1 MDYKET
7 IDYIYNRMPLFQVV
21 GNAGYKEG
29 LDGMRAFDELLQH
42 PHRSFRTVHV
52 AGTNGKGSVSHT
64 LASVLQ
70 SAGYKVGLFTSPHL
84 KDFRERVRVNGE
96 MMSKDF
102 VVDFVEKY
110 GKYFDVIY
118 PSFFEV
124 CVAMAFDY
132 FRQEKVDVAVIE
144 VGLGGRLDSTNII
157 SPALSVITNI
167 SFDHT
172 NLLGNTLAEI
182 AGEKAG
188 IIKSG
193 VPVVIGEA
201 EDAAVR
207 NVFLDKA
214 AAVGAPIHFV
224 DEEVKVDSVENG
236 FMEEKAVLNFNIGGT
251 SFATT
256 LLGDY
261 QRRNMATA
269 FLAVRY
275 LREVDFAI
283 SDDALKHGFLHTVD
297 QTHLLG
303 RWQQLD
309 SNPLT
314 LCDTGHNE
322 AGIRF
327 VTAQLER
334 TPHKRIR
341 FVYGVMKDKDV
352 AHILPLLPQDAVY
365 YYTQA
370 STPRAMPCEVLKEKA
385 NAGGLAGDCYP
396 TVADAL
402 AAARHDA
409 EPGDVVFVGGSTYVV
424 AEIPGLE

>member
-1 MDYKET
+1 MTYEET
-7 IDYIYNRMPLFQVV
+7 IKYIYGRMPLFQVV
-21 GNAGYKEG
+21 GSSAYKEG
-29 LDGMRAFDELLQH
+29 LDGMRAFDEVLGH
-42 PHRSFRTVHV
+42 PHTSFKTIHV
-52 AGTNGKGSVSHT
+52 AGTNGKGSSSHT

-110 GKYFDVIY
+110 GKVFDVIY

-124 CVAMAFDY
+124 CVAMAFSY
-132 FRQEKVDVAVIE
+132 FQQEKVDVAVIE

-157 SPALSVITNI
+157 TPELSVITNI

-172 NLLGNTLAEI
+172 NMLGNTLGEI
-182 AGEKAG
+182 AAEKAG
-188 IIKSG
+188 IMKPG

-201 EDAAVR
+201 EEPEIR
-207 NVFLDKA
+207 NVFLQKA
-214 AAVGAPIHFV
+214 SAVGAPIHFV
-224 DEEVKVDSVENG
+224 DQEIASCKVEPG
-236 FMEEKAVLNFNIGGT
+236 FADKTAVLNFNIDGT
-251 SFATT
+251 SFSTT

-261 QRRNMATA
+261 QHRNMQTA
-269 FLAVRY
+269 FLAVKY
-275 LREVDFAI
+275 LREVGFEI
-283 SDDALKHGFLHTVD
+283 SDEALKHGFLNTVG

-303 RWQQLD
+303 RWQQLGD
-309 SNPLT
+309 NPLT

-327 VTAQLER
+327 VTAQIER
-334 TPHKRIR
+334 TPHNNIR
-341 FVYGVMKDKDV
+341 FIYGVMKDKDV
-352 AHILPLLPQDAVY
+352 EHILPLLPQDAIY

-370 STPRAMPCEVLKEKA
+370 STPRAMPCDELKRRA
-385 NAGGLAGDCYP
+385 NAGGLKGEAYAN
-396 TVADAL
+396 VADAM
-402 AAARHDA
+402 AAAQRDA
-409 EPGDVVFVGGSTYVV
+409 EPGDLIFVGGSTYVV

>member
-1 MDYKET
+1 MTYDET
-7 IDYIYNRMPLFQVV
+7 IKYIYSRMPLFQVV
-21 GNAGYKEG
+21 GTSAYKEG
-29 LDGMRAFDELLQH
+29 LEGMQAFDEVIGH
-42 PHRSFRTVHV
+42 PHRNFRTIHV

-64 LASVLQ
+64 LASILQ

-110 GKYFDVIY
+110 GKVFDVIY

-124 CVAMAFDY
+124 CVAMAFSY
-132 FRQEKVDVAVIE
+132 FQQQKVDVAVIE

-157 SPALSVITNI
+157 TPELSVITNI
-167 SFDHT
+167 SFDHM
-172 NLLGNTLAEI
+172 NILGDTLAKI
-182 AGEKAG
+182 AAEKAG
-188 IIKSG
+188 IIKAG
-193 VPVVIGEA
+193 VPAVIGEA
-201 EDAAVR
+201 ENPDVR
-207 NVFLDKA
+207 QAFIDKA
-214 AAVGAPIHFV
+214 ASVNAPIHFV
-224 DEEVKVDSVENG
+224 DEEIKSVEVEQG
-236 FMEEKAVLNFNIGGT
+236 FDGETAVQKFTIDGT
-251 SFATT
+251 SFATP
-256 LLGDY
+256 LMGDY
-261 QRRNMATA
+261 QQKNMPTA

-275 LREVDFAI
+275 LRQQGFNITDAALAEGVRRTI
-283 SDDALKHGFLHTVD
+283 S

-303 RWQQLD
+303 RWQQLAT
-309 SNPLT
+309 NPLT

-334 TPHKRIR
+334 TPHNHIR

-352 AHILPLLPQDAVY
+352 EHILPLLPQDAIY

-370 STPRAMPCEVLKEKA
+370 STPRAMPCEELMRRA
-385 NAGGLAGDCYP
+385 NAGGLHGQAYAN
-396 TVADAL
+396 VAEAL
-402 AAARHDA
+402 AAAQHDA
-409 EPGDVVFVGGSTYVV
+409 EPGDLVFVGGSTYVV

>member
-1 MDYKET
+1 MNYKET

-21 GNAGYKEG
+21 GSAGYKEG
-29 LDGMRAFDELLQH
+29 LDGMRAFDDLLGH
-42 PHRSFRTVHV
+42 PHQSFRTIHV
-52 AGTNGKGSVSHT
+52 AGTNGKGSTSHT

-96 MMSKDF
+96 MMSKEF
-102 VVDFVEKY
+102 VVDFVERY

-157 SPALSVITNI
+157 TPELSVITNI

-172 NLLGNTLAEI
+172 NFLGNTLGEI

-193 VPVVIGEA
+193 IPVVIGEA
-201 EDAAVR
+201 EDADVR
-207 NVFLDKA
+207 KAFLDKA
-214 AAVGAPIHFV
+214 VAVGAPIHFV
-224 DEEVKVDSVENG
+224 DEEIKVNSVENG
-236 FMEEKAVLNFNIGGT
+236 FVDEKAVLKFNIDGT
-251 SFATT
+251 DFSTT

-261 QRRNMATA
+261 QHRNMATA

-275 LREVDFAI
+275 LRQVGFSI
-283 SDDALKHGFLHTVD
+283 SDEALQHGFLHTVD

-303 RWQQLD
+303 RWQQLGT
-309 SNPLT
+309 NPLT

-334 TPHKRIR
+334 TPHKHIR

-352 AHILPLLPQDAVY
+352 PHILPMLPQDAIY

-370 STPRAMPCEVLKEKA
+370 STPRAMPCEMLKEKA
-385 NAGGLAGDCYP
+385 NAGGLPGDCYP
-396 TVADAL
+396 TVAEAL
-402 AAARHDA
+402 AAARRDA

>member
-1 MDYKET
+1 MTYNET
-7 IDYIYNRMPLFQVV
+7 IEYIYNRMPLFQVV
-21 GNAGYKEG
+21 GSAGYKEG
-29 LDGMRAFDELLQH
+29 IDGMKAFDKVLGH
-42 PHRSFRTVHV
+42 PHHAFRTIHV
-52 AGTNGKGSVSHT
+52 AGTNGKGSSSHT

-96 MMSKDF
+96 MMSLQF
-102 VVDFVEKY
+102 VIDFVEKY
-110 GKYFDVIY
+110 SKYFDVLY

-157 SPALSVITNI
+157 TPELSVITNI

-172 NLLGNTLAEI
+172 NFLGNTLGEI
-182 AGEKAG
+182 AAEKAG
-188 IIKSG
+188 IIKPG

-201 EDAAVR
+201 EDADVR
-207 NVFLDKA
+207 KAFLDKA
-214 AAVGAPIHFV
+214 TAVGAPIHFV
-224 DEEVKVDSVENG
+224 DEEVKVNSVENG
-236 FMEEKAVLNFNIGGT
+236 FVDGKAVLNFDVDGT
-251 SFATT
+251 CFSTT

-261 QRRNMATA
+261 QHRNMATA

-275 LREVDFAI
+275 LREVGFRI
-283 SDDALKHGFLHTVD
+283 SDEALKHGFLHTVD

-303 RWQQLD
+303 RWQQLG
-309 SNPLT
+309 SNPLL

-334 TPHKRIR
+334 TPHNHIR

-352 AHILPLLPQDAVY
+352 PHILPLLPQDAIY

-385 NAGGLAGDCYP
+385 NAGGLPGDCYP
-396 TVADAL
+396 TVAEAL
-402 AAARHDA
+402 EAARRDA

>member
-1 MDYKET
+1 MTYNET
-7 IDYIYNRMPLFQVV
+7 IEYIYNRMPLFQVV
-21 GNAGYKEG
+21 GSAGYKEG
-29 LDGMRAFDELLQH
+29 IDGMKAFDKVLGH
-42 PHRSFRTVHV
+42 PHHAFRTIHV
-52 AGTNGKGSVSHT
+52 AGTNGKGSSSHT

-96 MMSKDF
+96 MMSQQF
-102 VVDFVEKY
+102 VIDFVEKY
-110 GKYFDVIY
+110 SKYFDVLY

-157 SPALSVITNI
+157 TPELSVITNI

-172 NLLGNTLAEI
+172 NFLGNTLGEI
-182 AGEKAG
+182 AAEKAG
-188 IIKSG
+188 IIKPG

-201 EDAAVR
+201 EDADVR
-207 NVFLDKA
+207 KAFLDKA
-214 AAVGAPIHFV
+214 TAVGAPIHFV
-224 DEEVKVDSVENG
+224 DEEVKVNSVENG
-236 FMEEKAVLNFNIGGT
+236 FVDGKAVLNFDVDGT
-251 SFATT
+251 CFSTT

-261 QRRNMATA
+261 QHRNMATA

-275 LREVDFAI
+275 LREVGFRI
-283 SDDALKHGFLHTVD
+283 SDEALKHGFLHTVD

-303 RWQQLD
+303 RWQQLG
-309 SNPLT
+309 SNPLV

-334 TPHKRIR
+334 TPHNHIR

-352 AHILPLLPQDAVY
+352 PHILPLLPQDAIY

-385 NAGGLAGDCYP
+385 NAGGLPGECYP
-396 TVADAL
+396 TVAEAL
-402 AAARHDA
+402 EAARRDA

>member
-21 GNAGYKEG
+21 GSAGYKEG
-29 LDGMRAFDELLQH
+29 LDGMKAFDKLLGH
-42 PHRSFRTVHV
+42 PHQSFRTIHV

-70 SAGYKVGLFTSPHL
+70 SAGLKVGLFTSPHL
-84 KDFRERVRVNGE
+84 KDFRERIRVNGE
-96 MMSKDF
+96 LMDKDF
-102 VVDFVEKY
+102 VISFVEKY

-132 FRQEKVDVAVIE
+132 FRQQKVDVAVVE

-172 NLLGNTLAEI
+172 NLLGNTLGEI
-182 AGEKAG
+182 AHEKAG
-188 IIKSG
+188 IMKKD

-201 EDAAVR
+201 DVAEIR
-207 NVFLDKA
+207 NEFLLSAKNA
-214 AAVGAPIHFV
+214 GAPIHFV
-224 DEEVKVDSVENG
+224 DEEVKSCSVEQG
-236 FMEEKAVLNFNIGGT
+236 IADGRPVLNFNVDGACFST
-251 SFATT
+251 S

-261 QRRNMATA
+261 QHRNMQTA
-269 FLAVRY
+269 YLAVRC
-275 LREVDFAI
+275 LRDVGFNI
-283 SDDALKHGFLHTVD
+283 SDEAMKHGFLHTVD

-303 RWQQLD
+303 RWQQLSD
-309 SNPLT
+309 SPLT

-334 TPHKRIR
+334 TPHKNIR

-352 AHILPLLPQDAVY
+352 EHILPLLPQDAIY

-370 STPRAMPCEVLKEKA
+370 STPRAMLCDELKRRA
-385 NAGGLAGDCYP
+385 NAGGLHGESYP
-396 TVADAL
+396 NVAEAL
-402 AAARHDA
+402 AAARRDA
-409 EPGDVVFVGGSTYVV
+409 EPGDVIFVGGSTYVV
-424 AEIPGLE
+424 AEIPELV